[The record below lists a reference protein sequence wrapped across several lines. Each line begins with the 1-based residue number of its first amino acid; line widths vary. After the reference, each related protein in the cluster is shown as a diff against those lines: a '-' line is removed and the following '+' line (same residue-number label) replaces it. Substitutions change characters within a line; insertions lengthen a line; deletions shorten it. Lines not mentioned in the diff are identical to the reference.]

1 MKNQYI
7 SPHVTIY
14 KFPITALSS
23 ISTRL
28 SGLYLSGLFVGYGVT
43 QMMGID
49 LYNKYSKLKGVKKS
63 AVDYSLLVPGTYHT
77 FSGMRH
83 FVWDRYPSLLN
94 NKHVARSSY
103 FLFGITLGTSIVTE
117 RYLNFNTDI

>member
-1 MKNQYI
+1 MKKQTI

-28 SGLYLSGLFVGYGVT
+28 SGLYLSGIFVGYGMT
-43 QMMGID
+43 QLIGID
-49 LYNKYSKLKGVKKS
+49 MYKSYGKLHGAKKS
-63 AVDYSLLVPGTYHT
+63 IVDYSLLIPGTYHA

-94 NKHVARSSY
+94 NNHVARSSY
-103 FLFGITLGTSIVTE
+103 FLFGVTLGTSIVTE
-117 RYLNFNTDI
+117 RYLNFNAQI